1 MPQSPLAAPG
11 HPVFDSWRPLVFAH
25 RGGAALRP
33 ENTMVAFDHGV
44 ALGADGL
51 ELDVHLARDGELVV
65 IHDATLDRTTDARGP
80 VARLTSSE
88 LERVDA
94 GSRFRDE
101 GGRHPY
107 RGAGHGVPRLR
118 DVLARHPCVP
128 IIVELKGRDTRLP
141 AAAVALVREQKSL
154 GRVCFGGASDHVVRA
169 ARASGRDVVTSAAKE
184 EVRWAL
190 YRSWV
195 GLDPSGPGY
204 QGFQVPESAGLIRVV
219 SPAFVRRMRRL
230 GLPVQVWTVNR
241 DADMRRLL
249 GWGVQALITDRPDVA
264 VPIVSALR
272 GAAR

>member
-1 MPQSPLAAPG
+1 MHPPMSAPG
-11 HPVFDSWRPLVFAH
+11 HLVFDSPRPLVFAH

-33 ENTMVAFDHGV
+33 ENTRVAFDHGL
-44 ALGADGL
+44 AIGADGL

-80 VARLTSSE
+80 VARFTSNE

-94 GSRFRDE
+94 GHWFEE
-101 GGRHPY
+101 GGRYPY
-107 RGAGHGVPRLR
+107 RGQGHGVPRLR
-118 DVLARHPCVP
+118 DVLARHSGAPT
-128 IIVELKGRDTRLP
+128 IVELKGRDTRVA
-141 AAAVALVREQKSL
+141 AAAVALARDMRAL

-195 GLDPSGPGY
+195 GLDPRHPGY
-204 QGFQVPESAGLIRVV
+204 QGIQVPETAGVIRVV

-230 GLPVQVWTVNR
+230 RLPVQVWTVNR
-241 DADMRRLL
+241 ADDMRRLL
-249 GWGVQALITDRPDVA
+249 AWGVQGLITDRPDVA
-264 VPIVSALR
+264 APIVSAWP
-272 GAAR
+272 AAG